1 MKNTKQK
8 VRFPKEVVQPGW
20 ASLIF
25 LLCKNILFITT
36 SDFLFCMTVILE
48 NFFVRLF
55 FLSKTKQKTLL
66 WIKNLCPVDQPNL
79 CKVRFRSFEMFE
91 NSFFSRKWKQMCIC
105 IYRKS
110 YRKIFDTILQLNMK
124 SYPISFIHLKNC
136 FYFRMSWVSMCK
148 ASS

>member
-1 MKNTKQK
+1 MRLKFGNEKHKTKSK
-8 VRFPKEVVQPGW
+8 ISKGSGSTWLSKSYFS
-20 ASLIF
+20 SLQEHFIYHDF
-25 LLCKNILFITT
+25 WLFVLHDRDIRK
-36 SDFLFCMTVILE
+36 LFCPT
-48 NFFVRLF
+48 F

-91 NSFFSRKWKQMCIC
+91 NSFFSRKWKQLCIC

-124 SYPISFIHLKNC
+124 SYPISFIHLKKLLL
-136 FYFRMSWVSMCK
+136 F
-148 ASS
+148 